1 MRGNT
6 SSDSVRHWRHT
17 RVPSKKG
24 TSNVG
29 VWAHDEGSALPRMGT
44 SKAFRRRGQVENELR
59 VLQVD
64 PRHIST
70 TAPLVRDAPS
80 RGSDKEYY
88 AIARHGVWY
97 RLGEK
102 LRAGGRA
109 GGGSRR
115 RLPQTVCVYAH
126 APDATLVK
134 ESNGRAAY
142 YIIVRGRGD
151 VGGRASPIPP

>member
-1 MRGNT
+1 M
-6 SSDSVRHWRHT
+6 
-17 RVPSKKG
+17 P
-24 TSNVG
+24 
-29 VWAHDEGSALPRMGT
+29 
-44 SKAFRRRGQVENELR
+44 RRGAVTNNIMLSLAMGCGTGWGR
-59 VLQVD
+59 
-64 PRHIST
+64 SF
-70 TAPLVRDAPS
+70 
-80 RGSDKEYY
+80 G
-88 AIARHGVWY
+88 
-97 RLGEK
+97 
-102 LRAGGRA
+102 RAG